1 MVGILINCE
10 HAIVASIARGNA
22 ILLFAANGLTSR
34 DYFDN
39 VVSNLVERMVWG
51 LPTQFVTPL
60 SPSLKLLLLQ
70 QQNQLWTLAR
80 NGAKP
85 HYGLFVYVLV

>member
-1 MVGILINCE
+1 MINCE

-39 VVSNLVERMVWG
+39 VVSNLLEGIAMG
-51 LPTQFVTPL
+51 
-60 SPSLKLLLLQ
+60 S
-70 QQNQLWTLAR
+70 
-80 NGAKP
+80 
-85 HYGLFVYVLV
+85 